1 MIDLDYIRSFFP
13 PTIAGENRFDRYML
27 KEYLQLMI
35 LDHLAASPFITKL
48 SFIGGTNLRLIQG
61 IDRFSEDLDFDCKDL
76 SGEEFQE
83 MTDSVVSF
91 LRKNNIHVETRD
103 RPNPRLTA
111 FRRNLYFPEMLFSLG
126 LSGHRD
132 ERLLLKIEA
141 QDQGVSYLP
150 EVAGINK
157 MGFFFRVHVP
167 PLDVLCAMKFAA
179 ILSRQKGRDFYD
191 VIFLLSKTR
200 PNMEFLS
207 ARTGLTSLE
216 ELKSALTDRLKDIDL
231 NRKKQDFS
239 HLVFHE
245 SHADRILQF
254 PGIVNEL

>member
-1 MIDLDYIRSFFP
+1 MIDIDYIRSFFP
-13 PTIAGENRFDRYML
+13 PTIARENRFDRYML

-35 LDHLAASPFITKL
+35 LDHLASSPFIMKL

-76 SGEEFQE
+76 SEEEFVT
-83 MTDSVVSF
+83 MTDSVVTY
-91 LRKNNIHVETRD
+91 LRQNNIDVETRD
-103 RPNPRLTA
+103 KPNPKLTA
-111 FRRNLYFPEMLFSLG
+111 FRRNLYFPEMLFNLG
-126 LSGHRD
+126 MTGHRD
-132 ERLLLKIEA
+132 ERLLLKVEA
-141 QDQGVSYLP
+141 QDQGVPYQP
-150 EVAGINK
+150 TVANLNR

-191 VIFLLSKTR
+191 AIFLLSKTR
-200 PNMEFLS
+200 PNMDFLS
-207 ARTGLTSLE
+207 ARTGISSIEQLKTVLE
-216 ELKSALTDRLKDIDL
+216 ERLRGIDL

-245 SHADRILQF
+245 PNADRILLF
-254 PGIVNEL
+254 PSIVDEL